1 MVTNRVAAESRRPRK
16 SKNLSRLKSWIKSF
30 MTEVPNKKKPFHWL
44 ALQIQRTGLYMIRTT
59 VLEELINNVTKV
71 ETFLK
76 IRYSKQ
82 TEKSNLLLNTQIK
95 KVFLQDNFENTKN
108 NMGNIWKGI
117 RWLITLKASNR
128 RISNSYHLMENHLL
142 IQKKLPV
149 L

>member
-1 MVTNRVAAESRRPRK
+1 
-16 SKNLSRLKSWIKSF
+16 
-30 MTEVPNKKKPFHWL
+30 
-44 ALQIQRTGLYMIRTT
+44 MIRTT

-117 RWLITLKASNR
+117 K
-128 RISNSYHLMENHLL
+128 
-142 IQKKLPV
+142 
-149 L
+149 